1 MIRAI
6 WRIAADAP
14 DYTADDLTGEGA
26 RITGGRWNRK
36 GAPALYA
43 AESRALA
50 CLETFVHLKSASLPL
65 NRYLVRID
73 VPDAVWTRAERRPA
87 GALPIGW
94 DAKPHGKVSL
104 DLGSDWLASA
114 GSCLL
119 IVPSAIVPEES
130 TIVINPKHPDH
141 ARLTA
146 TKERLWLY
154 DPRMTGV
161 PERPTTITAI

>member
-1 MIRAI
+1 VTQPL

-14 DYTADDLTGEGA
+14 DYTADDLSGEGA

-36 GAPALYA
+36 GVPALYA
-43 AESRALA
+43 TESRALA
-50 CLETFVHLKSASLPL
+50 CLETFVHLKAYGLPL

-73 VPDAVWTRAERRPA
+73 VPDDLWASAERHA
-87 GALPIGW
+87 ADALPIGW

-104 DLGSDWLASA
+104 DFGTAWLAGA
-114 GSCLL
+114 RSCLL
-119 IVPSAIVPEES
+119 LVPSAIVPEEWN
-130 TIVINPKHPDH
+130 VVVNPKHKDH

-154 DPRMTGV
+154 DPRLA
-161 PERPTTITAI
+161 R